1 MSHSDT
7 IAPRGVSFKA
17 AMGSLPRP
25 GRQHVTQKE
34 RRQPGKR
41 KPSPT
46 ATTLRFRESGGY
58 HPLSLRNDD
67 GDGDTAVA
75 ARIRQSLHAY
85 ALTGLPGDWML
96 LKRHFFSA
104 CACLP
109 GEVIRPIRDG
119 LVETLLQQDPPRLE
133 AVELLCKLSNG
144 NAEHDRYE
152 LQKYLMYYC
161 TKHSDVTLQ
170 ASEARKLFK
179 GLQLCSVPPDAGF
192 LRPIVQTAVNN
203 GKPEIAHNLLQ
214 TLSDEMTFPLSL
226 PMVTDIIRG
235 YGRQLNW
242 TRIDELVTWLHD
254 QDLSRKKP
262 RAFAAV
268 VRHAFNLFACYNP
281 STEETYDFLTY
292 CLQSCG
298 MVPTSKLSNDVL
310 SLLVRRRRYDL
321 LHRWMKDRQTHFPG
335 LVNPARA
342 PATAHDIANAW
353 AARSTR
359 HLSASDILATCQALA
374 RGAVRN
380 EFSDEFRY
388 VTKEVIEADI
398 SARCTKLC
406 WAVGSATLLAK
417 VPVPK
422 NFKSFQE
429 LDAYASDIIS
439 CADYDKRT
447 HVLRRTSRS
456 TGHDTQVSLLRPTR
470 HSTRV
475 SLLRSELIRQLAAA
489 RETHLLLHDFD
500 AYLKAY
506 GPPVLDVGVL
516 EQSESVA
523 EPQEDKM
530 ISTFSEQW
538 RYQSQTTAEILHHI
552 NAVYQDLEAKGE
564 SIRRV
569 VFFTAFIALTN
580 IERYRSVLALLHEL
594 YISKWSDRVFNRQIL
609 SLWVRT
615 AMIVSNP
622 LALREALWAVVDSP
636 SSIELPARFLVL
648 VRLAQ
653 EDLVYYHGSGW
664 RRMTQKQHDEIEYL
678 KKRIYRRKW
687 YQMGCPGA
695 EDIEEPNLREWARGM
710 VHETFDPMNNKITA
724 NTEERASKEPAD
736 SVDSQPHAL
745 GKNMVPAGDHL
756 MQLLST
762 SQTKATDGAVAE
774 GHTAAGSLD
783 RAVVSGSAPLKDVYS
798 IGVQNAA
805 AVAEEVQGEPGR
817 DYGAPTVRTM
827 GGCASMGGEATTIVE
842 EHKATDH
849 AGSIVHQPSA
859 PLKDISSTKGHKWP
873 SSTDTRIEIALGPG
887 GRKKR
892 KIRRLSLPGRE
903 V

>member
-7 IAPRGVSFKA
+7 TAPHGLPSEA
-17 AMGSLPRP
+17 GTSSLARPR
-25 GRQHVTQKE
+25 QQATQKQ
-34 RRQPGKR
+34 RRQPARR

-46 ATTLRFRESGGY
+46 ATTLGACESVGY
-58 HPLSLRNDD
+58 HPISLPKDD
-67 GDGDTAVA
+67 RRGDAAVA
-75 ARIRQSLHAY
+75 AHIRQSLHAY
-85 ALTGLPGDWML
+85 ALTGLPSDWISL
-96 LKRHFFSA
+96 RSLFFSA

-109 GEVIRPIRDG
+109 GEVIRHIRDE
-119 LVETLLQQDPPRLE
+119 LVEMLLQQDPPRLE

-161 TKHSDVTLQ
+161 TKHADETLQ

-179 GLQLCSVPPDAGF
+179 GLRLCSVLPDAEF
-192 LRPIVQTAVNN
+192 LRPIVQTAVNK
-203 GKPEIAHNLLQ
+203 GKPEIAHDLLQ
-214 TLSDEMTFPLSL
+214 TLSAEMALPLSL

-298 MVPTSKLSNDVL
+298 MVPTLKLSNDVL
-310 SLLVRRRRYDL
+310 SLFVRRRRYDL

-342 PATAHDIANAW
+342 HATAHDIATAW

-359 HLSASDILATCQALA
+359 HISISDILATCQALA

-406 WAVGSATLLAK
+406 WAVGSAATLTKL
-417 VPVPK
+417 PVPK
-422 NFKSFQE
+422 NFKSFE
-429 LDAYASDIIS
+429 DLDCYASEIIS
-439 CADYDKRT
+439 YADYDKGT
-447 HVLRRTSRS
+447 HVLRRMSRS
-456 TGHDTQVSLLRPTR
+456 TGHETQVSLLRPAR

-475 SLLRSELIRQLAAA
+475 SLLRSELMRQLAAA

-500 AYLKAY
+500 AYLKIY
-506 GPPVLDVGVL
+506 GPPALDVGVL

-594 YISKWSDRVFNRQIL
+594 YISRWSDRVFNRQIL

-615 AMIVSNP
+615 AMVVSNP

-636 SSIELPARFLVL
+636 SSIDLPARFLVL

-653 EDLVYYHGSGW
+653 EDLIYYHGSGW
-664 RRMTQKQHDEIEYL
+664 RRMTQEQHDEIEYL

-695 EDIEEPNLREWARGM
+695 EDIEEPNLREWARELT
-710 VHETFDPMNNKITA
+710 HETFEPMNKKIA
-724 NTEERASKEPAD
+724 ADTEERASKEPKD

-745 GKNMVPAGDHL
+745 DKNMVSAGDHH
-756 MQLLST
+756 MQLLTT
-762 SQTKATDGAVAE
+762 SQTKAIDGAAAE
-774 GHTAAGSLD
+774 GHTAAGSVN
-783 RAVVSGSAPLKDVYS
+783 RAVGSQPAPLNDVYS
-798 IGVQNAA
+798 VGNQNAA
-805 AVAEEVQGEPGR
+805 AEGVLSDKLAE
-817 DYGAPTVRTM
+817 TM
-827 GGCASMGGEATTIVE
+827 VHQPFTPWENVPPIGDEATTIVGQ
-842 EHKATDH
+842 HTAMH
-849 AGSIVHQPSA
+849 PAGSIVHQPS
-859 PLKDISSTKGHKWP
+859 LTLQDIHFTKGHKWP
-873 SSTDTRIEIALGPG
+873 SSTDARIEIALGPG

-892 KIRRLSLPGRE
+892 EIRRLSLPGHK